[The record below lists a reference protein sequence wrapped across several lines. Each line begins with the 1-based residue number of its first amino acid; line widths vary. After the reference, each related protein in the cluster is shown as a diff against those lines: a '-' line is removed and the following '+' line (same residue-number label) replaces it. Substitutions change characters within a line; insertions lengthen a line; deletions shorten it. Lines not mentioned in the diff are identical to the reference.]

1 VFCCYVLLRL
11 YSLDHICLVYF
22 IACILHSLERSL
34 TGLSPCDLEYWSFHS
49 SSSRPGR
56 QAFIH
61 GQPEYLAEASP
72 ASANARSLSF
82 DITSTL
88 PPSISLEPTRSLHR
102 RKPRHDNIDNLR
114 EELHAIHQGITRILN
129 HLQLLS
135 ETLLTYQP
143 ATQYPCNSGY
153 QLTPSSM
160 DVQSSRSN
168 FENSSSMAPPTFSN
182 IQDPSGRG
190 AVDPQIITQNNAS
203 GAVDASSNSMDG
215 QSEYP

>member
-1 VFCCYVLLRL
+1 MYLLPAL
-11 YSLDHICLVYF
+11 LL
-22 IACILHSLERSL
+22 SLEQLL

-61 GQPEYLAEASP
+61 SQPEYPAEAYL

-82 DITSTL
+82 DISSTL
-88 PPSISLEPTRSLHR
+88 PPSISLEPTRSSYHR
-102 RKPRHDNIDNLR
+102 KSRHDNIDNLR

-143 ATQYPCNSGY
+143 ATQYTCDPGY
-153 QLTPSSM
+153 QLIPSSM
-160 DVQSSRSN
+160 DVRLSRST
-168 FENSSSMAPPTFSN
+168 FGDSSNMAPPTFSN
-182 IQDPSGRG
+182 MRDSSSHG
-190 AVDPQIITQNNAS
+190 AVDPQIIAQNNAS
-203 GAVDASSNSMDG
+203 GAIDASTNPHFEG